1 MNVFRRKKE
10 AKESSESV
18 GRGSSDIE
26 TSTPTLKSSKTFRLG
41 KKTTEPEPKL
51 ELDLENALPSSDDF
65 RTSLLMNGLSARFSM
80 LREQDDPNSKIG
92 KASDDSVLFPKR
104 QSRLN
109 DFGFQAHNLTD
120 IAEVSSMHG
129 SVRPPLSFSKT
140 DLSVDGY
147 GTDDDSIHAGSIMS
161 RPRQGEGNVLFGGR
175 QKIYKISA
183 KSSSK
188 GPGEGGGMGGRALYD
203 NDVSQSAFQKLR
215 EKAREELKEHNDDDD
230 DNVDTSAD
238 ISRPGSPPLAG
249 YNRNRETSSTTSS
262 GPTNTR
268 SSTAA
273 TSVTS
278 QRTPSLSGSHTPISA
293 GGSASGSIPERSAT
307 KTRRLYETGLDQH
320 LHEQQHSTMNRID
333 TLTRQRNMG
342 AQTPPLG
349 MHSPTSATSS
359 NAFDRWDRQPIL
371 GKGSMP
377 NLRAASPPPPT
388 SAISGFDFG
397 VKSNNLTVETKFGY
411 SVPPLSPPASE
422 NDENSAQPVHP
433 NDKSVNEVPG
443 VNGARPSQA
452 QDENRQPEREAQVP
466 HGRETPTFRK
476 HPPPGVFVPRQQPGS
491 GTRTDSSATA
501 DSSQTQSPGR
511 RYFPP
516 RDRLPD
522 LPSSKPRMGI
532 PESPRAGPGPLLPR
546 APNSNFP
553 RSPSSPEHA
562 KHAPTGGR
570 PWGLPQPKS
579 FPNLKYRN
587 GPSSA
592 QQSPETELSETPQ
605 QAPAPES
612 PQQRS
617 ASPSSP
623 PMILE
628 IKTTPPNDDEVEP
641 EPPADSPTLPGLS
654 GMVRQHLRSDS
665 NGSSIYNISSYD
677 PHALSDPIE
686 PSSPADYNAKGN
698 PWDINDW
705 DEDTQDNPK
714 ASFESTASS
723 LVKVDSALPEPLIVK
738 PNVADGLSQESSKAA
753 WEVEMEKHHNRSGSS
768 ASQKEQEDFKN
779 ELASRRRQV
788 QENLKH
794 LNEPGSFK
802 NDHESSRSNALGLL
816 KAKTSFGSLAM
827 KQKEAVGQS
836 KAMKMMGMGSQP
848 SQTNQ
853 HAPMQVKNS
862 IDENSWKK
870 EEEDTL
876 RNVPGGSTPPQM
888 KAFRQARRDAQRDRE
903 RELAMRHQKS
913 GGEFNDLNRS
923 ASRRGDPRQ
932 GQDPRHVQGHA
943 NNGHPP
949 NMDLRQR
956 AQSRERKPPP
966 MSHAPRNP
974 NRESKGS
981 EATSN
986 SGSRPPSR
994 TSPDRSGSDA
1004 SGRSKS
1010 RNGRYRDDLAKA
1022 MAEGTG
1028 SSSQGVIEDLQ
1039 SARLKLKPT
1048 GPGLSPGVSPGV
1060 SPGLSHGVH
1069 QASPLPS
1076 PSMGARSR
1084 SNSKANNAG
1093 YFDPQ
1098 RMPALQTGDALDMGV
1113 SPRPSPVTPFS
1124 VNSTPS
1130 LVPHSPVDARSTT
1143 PTTQGFQTNNNRAM
1157 LAGRK
1162 KSVTKSEISEP
1173 MFISSTSRVSTIDL
1187 PPGSSLQNGIDAP
1200 PIPPVNPRR
1209 RQTRTMFGAFIGK
1222 KDECDEMHSLP
1233 GATQS
1238 TEEMSTFSAD
1248 EESIPKSRQRLRK
1261 SSSEGGNLNAKARQ
1275 VAYNAPSPAMPS
1287 FPAGVGYSS
1296 TAGEGGMF

>member
-10 AKESSESV
+10 AKEPTESA

-26 TSTPTLKSSKTFRLG
+26 SSTPTAKSSKPFRLG
-41 KKTTEPEPKL
+41 RKNIEPEPKV

-104 QSRLN
+104 QSRMN
-109 DFGFQAHNLTD
+109 DFNFQAHNLSD

-129 SVRPPLSFSKT
+129 SVRPPFSFSKT
-140 DLSVDGY
+140 DLSADGY
-147 GTDDDSIHAGSIMS
+147 GTDDDSIYTGSIMS
-161 RPRQGEGNVLFGGR
+161 RPKPGESNVLFGGR
-175 QKIYKISA
+175 QKIYKLST
-183 KSSSK
+183 KSSGK
-188 GPGEGGGMGGRALYD
+188 GSGEGGGMGGRALYD

-215 EKAREELKEHNDDDD
+215 EKERQEWQEHNDDDD
-230 DNVDTSAD
+230 DNANTSAE
-238 ISRPGSPPLAG
+238 ISRPGSPSLAG

-262 GPTNTR
+262 GPTNAR
-268 SSTAA
+268 MSTAA

-293 GGSASGSIPERSAT
+293 GGSASERSAT

-371 GKGSMP
+371 AKGSMP
-377 NLRAASPPPPT
+377 NLRAASPPPNT
-388 SAISGFDFG
+388 SALSGFDFG

-411 SVPPLSPPASE
+411 SVPPLSPPVSE
-422 NDENSAQPVHP
+422 NDDNSAQPVQTSE
-433 NDKSVNEVPG
+433 KSKNEVPG
-443 VNGARPSQA
+443 VDGARSSQA
-452 QDENRQPEREAQVP
+452 QDENRQPERDVQVP

-476 HPPPGVFVPRQQPGS
+476 HPPPGVFVPRQQPGLR
-491 GTRTDSSATA
+491 TRTDSSATA
-501 DSSQTQSPGR
+501 DSSQTQSPVR
-511 RYFPP
+511 RHFPP

-522 LPSSKPRMGI
+522 VPSSKQRIGL
-532 PESPRAGPGPLLPR
+532 PESPRAGPGSFQRL
-546 APNSNFP
+546 PNSNFP

-562 KHAPTGGR
+562 TKPPTGGR
-570 PWGLPQPKS
+570 PWGLPQPRS

-587 GPSSA
+587 GPSSG
-592 QQSPETELSETPQ
+592 QQSPETQRSETPQ
-605 QAPAPES
+605 QAPEPES

-617 ASPSSP
+617 PSPSSP
-623 PMILE
+623 TVLE
-628 IKTTPPNDDEVEP
+628 IKTTPPADDDVAA

-665 NGSSIYNISSYD
+665 NGSSIYNIPYYE
-677 PHALSDPIE
+677 PHIPSDPVE
-686 PSSPADYNAKGN
+686 PSSPIVFNTNGN

-705 DEDTQDNPK
+705 DQDTQDDTK
-714 ASFESTASS
+714 TSFESTTSS
-723 LVKVDSALPEPLIVK
+723 LTKVNSALPAPLAVK
-738 PNVADGLSQESSKAA
+738 PNVPESLPEENVKAA
-753 WEVEMEKHHNRSGSS
+753 WEIEMEKHHARSGSS
-768 ASQKEQEDFKN
+768 ATQKEQEDFKN

-794 LNEPGSFK
+794 LNEPGSSK
-802 NDHESSRSNALGLL
+802 SDQESSRSNPLGLL
-816 KAKTSFGSLAM
+816 KAKTSFGSLGM

-836 KAMKMMGMGSQP
+836 KAMRMIGMGSQP
-848 SQTNQ
+848 THNG
-853 HAPMQVKNS
+853 PMPVKNG

-870 EEEDTL
+870 EEEEML

-903 RELAMRHQKS
+903 RELAMRHKKM
-913 GGEFNDLNRS
+913 GGEFNDVNWS
-923 ASRRGDPRQ
+923 NQRRGDPRQ
-932 GQDPRHVQGHA
+932 GQDPRQVHDPRLQGPAIH
-943 NNGHPP
+943 GHPP
-949 NMDLRQR
+949 NMGLRQR
-956 AQSRERKPPP
+956 APSRERKPPP

-981 EATSN
+981 IATSN

-1028 SSSQGVIEDLQ
+1028 TSSQSVIEDLQ

-1048 GPGLSPGVSPGV
+1048 ATGLSTGSSPGV
-1060 SPGLSHGVH
+1060 SPGLSPGIG

-1076 PSMGARSR
+1076 PSMGGRPR

-1098 RMPALQTGDALDMGV
+1098 RMQALQTGDALDLGI

-1130 LVPHSPVDARSTT
+1130 LVAHSPVDSRSTT
-1143 PTTQGFQTNNNRAM
+1143 PTTQGFQPNNRAM
-1157 LAGRK
+1157 MAGRK

-1173 MFISSTSRVSTIDL
+1173 TFISSTSRVSTIDL

-1209 RQTRTMFGAFIGK
+1209 RQTRAMFGALIGK
-1222 KDECDEMHSLP
+1222 KDEYEEMHSLP
-1233 GATQS
+1233 DATQS

-1248 EESIPKSRQRLRK
+1248 EESKPKSRQRLRK
-1261 SSSEGGNLNAKARQ
+1261 SSSEGGNLNAKARH
-1275 VAYNAPSPAMPS
+1275 AAFNAPSPAMPS

-1296 TAGEGGMF
+1296 TPGEGGMF